1 MVRARRQGTVTSM
14 PVPVL
19 HGLSFSLVLPRG
31 AFRPTR
37 FRQNPS
43 EALGVLSHESIWT
56 RRSSAAKKEEPES
69 VRFSERTAVEHA
81 NLAEWLAG
89 SDGSYTAATY
99 NLKSST
105 TEACTGQDIE
115 TPSKD
120 HLSFDSTC
128 DASQNPTTQHT
139 IFDGEDAEPRTRCP
153 RHKARR
159 ACLLALTHDP

>member
-31 AFRPTR
+31 AFRPLVFAKTPR
-37 FRQNPS
+37 KPWGFYHTKVFGPGG
-43 EALGVLSHESIWT
+43 LLLP
-56 RRSSAAKKEEPES
+56 KKEEPES

-139 IFDGEDAEPRTRCP
+139 IFDGEDAEPRTP
-153 RHKARR
+153 MSSTQSPQGVPSSPH
-159 ACLLALTHDP
+159 P